1 MPVFKQEAESGW
13 YHEYQALIFQTL
25 CSTTFNLGVHTYSF
39 TDEFGSCPYTRSDH
53 HNRIQIYRRYLGK
66 PTQLLLLT
74 LCEHIVFCGWGW
86 SASLRWMTDKLVLE
100 AWGTSS
106 PLDIYIYIHL
116 PLCNKGDWFAG
127 SWRELR
133 CCVYGEGR
141 LMYSIHL

>member
-86 SASLRWMTDKLVLE
+86 SANDRQTCPWGLRHFFSTRY
-100 AWGTSS
+100 
-106 PLDIYIYIHL
+106 IYIYTY
-116 PLCNKGDWFAG
+116 LCATKEIDLQAHDVSCDVVFMVREDWCIEFI
-127 SWRELR
+127 S
-133 CCVYGEGR
+133 R
-141 LMYSIHL
+141 LW